1 MLEDN
6 MTYQAGTYD
15 VIVIGAGHAGCEASL
30 AAARLGCRTL
40 LLTINLDTVALMP
53 CNPAVGGPAKGHLV
67 REVDAL
73 GGQMGKVI
81 DQTKLQ
87 IRMLNT
93 AKGPAVHA
101 LRAQADKW
109 HYQRLMRRVLESE
122 PGLHLQ
128 QAMVQRLLVR
138 KGKISGVVT
147 RTGAV
152 FRAPAVVLTTGTY
165 LRGRIIIGPL
175 NYSGG
180 PGGQLP
186 STALAV
192 NLKRQG
198 LSLLRF
204 KTGTPPRIHRDS
216 IDFAR
221 LEPQP
226 GDDLPHSFSFDA
238 APSPCEPVPCWLTHT
253 NEQTHK
259 VIRNNLHRSPLFSGG
274 ITGVGPRYCPS
285 IEDKVVRFSER
296 TSHQIFL
303 EPEGRDT
310 AEYYVQGLSTS
321 LPEEVQ
327 LAVLKTIPGL
337 EEVRIMRPGY
347 AIEYDC
353 LDPLQLKPTL
363 ETKPVAGLFSAGQ
376 VNGTSGYEEA
386 AAQGLVAG
394 LNAALQVL
402 GREPL
407 IIDRSEAY
415 IGVLVD
421 DLVTKGTREPY
432 RMMTSRSEYRLMLRQ
447 DNADLRLTPLGY
459 RAGLI
464 SGERYQR
471 LTEKAEAVNSGLQG
485 LQRTVRPSESVNAFL
500 ESRGSVPLHSPV
512 TAENLLKRPELG
524 YADVISLL
532 GEPLPAREV
541 AEQIEIQVK
550 YSGYI
555 EKQLRQIERHRR
567 LEDKLLPPDLAYH
580 KLAALSRE
588 AAEKLDKVRPRT
600 VGQAGRISGI
610 TPADIAVLLVYL
622 EHLHRKGGGSHVG

>member
-1 MLEDN
+1 

-15 VIVIGAGHAGCEASL
+15 VIVIGAGHAGCEAAL

-67 REVDAL
+67 RELDAL

-253 NEQTHK
+253 NEMTHQ
-259 VIRNNLHRSPLFSGG
+259 VIQDNLHRSPLFSGG

-337 EEVRIMRPGY
+337 EEARIMRPGY

-580 KLAALSRE
+580 QLAALSRE

-622 EHLHRKGGGSHVG
+622 EHLHRKGGGSHAG